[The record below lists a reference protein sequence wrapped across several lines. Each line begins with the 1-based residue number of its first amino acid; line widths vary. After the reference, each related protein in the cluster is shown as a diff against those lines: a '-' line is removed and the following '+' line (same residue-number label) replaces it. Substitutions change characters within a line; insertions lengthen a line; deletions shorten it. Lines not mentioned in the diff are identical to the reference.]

1 MVQINRSLLRVL
13 IFVLILF
20 ALDRAVAYIYLPD
33 ENANE
38 ISLYSAEWC
47 SYCASV
53 RMYFDTHNIEYQEY
67 DVEQSATGLLG
78 LWAFRTNS
86 VPVIVVGNEVIYGY
100 NMDKVSAALDQLN
113 SQLLSTTN

>member
-33 ENANE
+33 ENAKE

-47 SYCASV
+47 LYCASV
-53 RMYFDTHNIEYQEY
+53 RMYFDTHNIDYQEY

-78 LWAFRTNS
+78 LWAFRANG
-86 VPVIVVGNEVIYGY
+86 VPVVVVGNEVIYGY

-113 SQLLSTTN
+113 PKLLSTTN